1 MTDRDKALEIA
12 KNLNKTIQK
21 YSGGTVIGNGSIKNT
36 IFTGTKP
43 SKNVLQQQL
52 DKICKRHGINI
63 EDINE

>member
-12 KNLNKTIQK
+12 KNLNKTIQN
-21 YSGGTVIGNGSIKNT
+21 YTGSNVLGSGSIRNT